1 MNYVDFKANVYFISE
16 TRQTQLISLLG
27 DDDVCMTGL
36 FRFWARLDVVAE
48 LGLDYKTC
56 DRVIVWF
63 MRIPTL
69 GFPPFLKCEYMVS
82 RQRENDMPLAGDG
95 AWKTMHVC

>member
-1 MNYVDFKANVYFISE
+1 
-16 TRQTQLISLLG
+16 
-27 DDDVCMTGL
+27 MTGL

-69 GFPPFLKCEYMVS
+69 GLPPFLKCEEMVGGL
-82 RQRENDMPLAGDG
+82 REKTYPWLEVVYGEQCMRVAYTSATVMSFVLAVG
-95 AWKTMHVC
+95 T